1 MTTTYDSI
9 RTAQQAL
16 STLSHILK
24 TAEKSHPDP
33 ASLPSARLHPD
44 MQPLSFQV
52 HIATFMSMKLA
63 ARLTLQDPPAPLENN
78 LTTIDS
84 MQERI
89 KTVQDILDAV
99 PAGDVNA
106 KAEEIKSTPLGPKEV
121 EISGAEYAR
130 VFNLPNIYFHL
141 VTAYGILR
149 KEGVPLGK
157 VEYMTEFIGPLL

>member
-1 MTTTYDSI
+1 MTIPYDSI

-16 STLSHILK
+16 STLSYILK

-33 ASLPSARLHPD
+33 ASLPTASLHPD

-52 HIATFMSMKLA
+52 HIATFMAMKLA
-63 ARLTLQDPPAPLENN
+63 ARLTLQDPPAALENN
-78 LTTIDS
+78 LTTIDN
-84 MQERI
+84 MQARI
-89 KTVQDILDAV
+89 KTVKDILDAV
-99 PAGDVNA
+99 PAEEVNA
-106 KAEEIKSTPLGPKEV
+106 KAEVIKSTLLGPKEV

-130 VFNLPNIYFHL
+130 VFNLPNIYFHV

-157 VEYMTEFIGPLL
+157 VEYMTEFIGDLL